1 MSKVH
6 FDENELM
13 IMAMFEQDT
22 AENTKKELEEVL
34 PYVADDMAVRLLV
47 EQMISKMENLP
58 DEQFKNLE
66 LDLYRPDARKR
77 RSVMSAN
84 LFMIYQINDLEKS
97 RDYRCRP
104 YEYQIE
110 NGFMVTSENY
120 VLGYKASLIQGV
132 TPGRFGNAWKS

>member
-58 DEQFKNLE
+58 DEQFMNLE
-66 LDLYRPDARKR
+66 LDLYRPDAPEE
-77 RSVMSAN
+77 
-84 LFMIYQINDLEKS
+84 EK
-97 RDYRCRP
+97 
-104 YEYQIE
+104 
-110 NGFMVTSENY
+110 
-120 VLGYKASLIQGV
+120 A
-132 TPGRFGNAWKS
+132 

>member
-47 EQMISKMENLP
+47 EQL
-58 DEQFKNLE
+58 KNLE
-66 LDLYRPDARKR
+66 LDLYRPDAPEE
-77 RSVMSAN
+77 
-84 LFMIYQINDLEKS
+84 EK
-97 RDYRCRP
+97 
-104 YEYQIE
+104 
-110 NGFMVTSENY
+110 
-120 VLGYKASLIQGV
+120 A
-132 TPGRFGNAWKS
+132 